1 MPVSD
6 QITSFEAIPA
16 TYPRH
21 INNTKPRLLPLA
33 CPVLNIFQIEQY
45 QLTEKA
51 VSIKA
56 SRYSVIRCPYFVTD
70 ASKHPWKKP
79 TASSTTPILQP
90 SLKRAYELLQ
100 DYLIFRMPTNCWV
113 RQLSECL
120 VFDHIGTDAAF
131 SEGLPLACSV
141 A

>member
-51 VSIKA
+51 VSIKVF
-56 SRYSVIRCPYFVTD
+56 SHSVPMLCHRCFKTSVEKTYCFLGNANSSALSQSVLMNCCTIIYF
-70 ASKHPWKKP
+70 
-79 TASSTTPILQP
+79 
-90 SLKRAYELLQ
+90 
-100 DYLIFRMPTNCWV
+100 
-113 RQLSECL
+113 SECQPT
-120 VFDHIGTDAAF
+120 VG
-131 SEGLPLACSV
+131 SGP
-141 A
+141 